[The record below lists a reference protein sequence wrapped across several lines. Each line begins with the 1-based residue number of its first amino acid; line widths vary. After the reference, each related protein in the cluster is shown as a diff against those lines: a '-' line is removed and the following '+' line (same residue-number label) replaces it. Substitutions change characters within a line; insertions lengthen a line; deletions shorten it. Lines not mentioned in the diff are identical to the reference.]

1 VPVDSASV
9 REWLVAGAVIET
21 DEGVLLVRNLRRK
34 FGDVGAGDVV
44 ETKAGVGYRL
54 GPCLGGAEA
63 TS

>member
-1 VPVDSASV
+1 MIDQLHGPGFAITDRTIDSH
-9 REWLVAGAVIET
+9 
-21 DEGVLLVRNLRRK
+21 VRNLRRK

-54 GPCLGGAEA
+54 GLAPWRGAEA